1 VPAANSG
8 NPSNTSIELKVNGS
22 VKQSSTTSK
31 LIWNIAETIEHLSSY
46 WRLEPGDLIFTG
58 TPEGVGPVVRGD
70 VMEGSVAG
78 VGTLK
83 VRMV

>member
-1 VPAANSG
+1 MISLA
-8 NPSNTSIELKVNGS
+8 VNGA
-22 VKQSSTTSK
+22 VKQTSTTAK

-58 TPEGVGPVVRGD
+58 TPEGVGAVVKGD
-70 VMEGSVAG
+70 LMEGAVSG
-78 VGTLK
+78 VGQLK